1 MVWNIIVSWS
11 YCCRRSVA
19 RAEVGRCGAVLSG
32 DGGCLGVS
40 MFAVWEY
47 RKFPANPW
55 EGKLT
60 RCSCCPLVVCLPAA
74 SKVPKTLV
82 IFTNDMSQLGIPKD

>member
-1 MVWNIIVSWS
+1 MGL
-11 YCCRRSVA
+11 CFP
-19 RAEVGRCGAVLSG
+19 GT
-32 DGGCLGVS
+32 DGCLGVS

-60 RCSCCPLVVCLPAA
+60 RYSCCPLVVCLPAA

-82 IFTNDMSQLGIPKD
+82 IFTNDMSQLGIRKD

>member
-1 MVWNIIVSWS
+1 
-11 YCCRRSVA
+11 
-19 RAEVGRCGAVLSG
+19 
-32 DGGCLGVS
+32 

-60 RCSCCPLVVCLPAA
+60 RCSCCRLVVCLPAA

-82 IFTNDMSQLGIPKD
+82 IFTNDMSQLGIRKD